1 MNVLVVGSGF
11 VGTTHA
17 AVLASHGH
25 VVLSFD
31 VDKKKVDAL
40 SSNDPFQIDNCVYE
54 PGLSHLI
61 VSHKSNLSFSSSFDD
76 VKKVADTMDVV
87 FLCLPSPSYELELPI
102 EERFTFKAAK
112 QLSEVFSNRNKG
124 AQSKYVLFV
133 NKSTVPIGTVSL
145 LKNKFEVWG
154 VKNFGVASNPE
165 FLVEGKAVIGSQNP
179 DRVVIGVSSPS
190 DDALLRS
197 LYLNISSGK
206 IKTVTPSDAE
216 AIKLLANFEL
226 FSTIVRTFQVVG
238 RLCEVVPGLTY
249 ENVIAGITSDSRI
262 PKWGHYTSLYS
273 GGSCFEKDALNLLK
287 TLSGS
292 PDINLSANFVKMIID
307 GNTQQLH
314 RFYNRAKI
322 EAKFSFENKTI
333 ALLGVAFKQDTND
346 VRMSPALRIAEW
358 LNQDGVKLINV
369 YDPQASNNF
378 VREIT
383 PECAKKV
390 KIQSFAKDALSSADV
405 VIIATDWPEFKF
417 LSKDIIDSRPKL
429 LMDGRR
435 SLSAKY
441 SDIVEA
447 GVSIVAVGSAFLSKK

>member
-11 VGTTHA
+11 VGTAHA

-25 VVLSFD
+25 IVLSFD
-31 VDKKKVDAL
+31 VDKKKTDAL
-40 SSNDPFQIDNCVYE
+40 SSNDPLQIDACVYE

-61 VSHKSNLSFSSSFDD
+61 ISHKSNLRFSSSFDD
-76 VKKVADTMDVV
+76 VKKAADTTDVV
-87 FLCLPSPSYELELPI
+87 FLCLPSPAYELELPI

-112 QLSEVFSNRNKG
+112 QLSEIFSNRNNG

-133 NKSTVPIGTVSL
+133 NKSTVPIGTASL
-145 LKNKFEVWG
+145 LKNKFEEAG

-179 DRVVIGVSSPS
+179 DRVVIGVSSAN

-206 IKTVTPSDAE
+206 IKTVAPSDAE

-226 FSTIVRTFQVVG
+226 FSTVVRTFQVVG
-238 RLCEVVPGLTY
+238 RLCEVVPGLNY
-249 ENVIAGITSDSRI
+249 ENVVAGITSDSRI
-262 PKWGHYTSLYS
+262 PKWGHFTSLYS

-287 TLSGS
+287 TLSCF
-292 PDINLSANFVKMIID
+292 PDINLSANFVKTIID
-307 GNTQQLH
+307 GNNEQLF
-314 RFYNRAKI
+314 RFYNRAKT
-322 EAKFSFENKTI
+322 EAKFSFENKTV
-333 ALLGVAFKQDTND
+333 ALLGVAFKKDTND
-346 VRMSPALRIAEW
+346 VRMSPAFRIVEW

-378 VREIT
+378 ICELKH
-383 PECAKKV
+383 EYSKKV
-390 KIQSFAKDALSSADV
+390 KIKSSAKEALSGADV
-405 VIIATDWPEFKF
+405 VIIATDWSEFKF
-417 LSKDIIDSRPKL
+417 LSKDVIDSRPKL

-435 SLSAKY
+435 SLSANY

-447 GVSIVAVGSAFLSKK
+447 GINIVAVGSAFLSKK